1 MKECLSGNLLV
12 ASSLVDDAFASQGV
26 CLLVHHDADTA
37 IGVML
42 NRPMR
47 HDAGAMLKILSD
59 ASGDSPQSA
68 AADQRPASRLPK
80 PAETDEVDFP
90 GQTPTSSGGP
100 GPARGSKPSAGHA
113 LHFGGPLS
121 GPVVAVHNLSE
132 HAEAET
138 GTGIYVAAERDHLE
152 QIIRQNLGPYR
163 LIVGHVGWQS
173 DELLRQIES
182 GLWHVLPATPEA
194 VFASDNIMW
203 PRLIRRATASSV
215 ASWLGVPDVPD
226 AHQLN

>member
-47 HDAGAMLKILSD
+47 HDAGAMLKMLSEANED
-59 ASGDSPQSA
+59 PSGSTSA
-68 AADQRPASRLPK
+68 NQMTTSRLPK
-80 PAETDEVDFP
+80 PADTDEVEFTDLAP
-90 GQTPTSSGGP
+90 GGAGSM
-100 GPARGSKPSAGHA
+100 PAPKPNVGHA

-138 GTGIYVAAERDHLE
+138 GDGIYVAAERDHLE

-194 VFASDNIMW
+194 VFASDTVMW